1 MNNGTV
7 LYDDGRI
14 ACDDRSVIIR
24 RYYAWGAAKTIPYT
38 AIRGVT
44 RSPLTGLTGKW
55 RIWGSSDFVHWWN
68 LDPGRPKKE
77 TALVIDLGKRIL
89 PTITPDDA
97 DTVERILADHVGSN

>member
-1 MNNGTV
+1 M

-14 ACDDRSVIIR
+14 ACDDSRLVVR
-24 RYYAWGAAKTIPYT
+24 RYYPWGGSKSIPY
-38 AIRGVT
+38 ASIRSVT

-77 TALVIDLGKRIL
+77 VALVINAGRRVL
-89 PTITPDDA
+89 PTITPDDP
-97 DTVERILADHVGSN
+97 DTVARILAEHSTS